1 MFYNIKKH
9 ERELIMEKSKY
20 NINYDNEICF
30 EKIFSL
36 IQNNIITEEELKD
49 VKNVTEYIEFSEMV
63 RKRIIIN
70 FAEKGVMFY
79 SFDGIIISPFTVIE
93 KDTVILPGTIIYNNS
108 FIGSKCTIGPDSYI
122 DGGIIGNGCTVIKS
136 VIHSS
141 TLKKNVSIGPFSQV
155 RPGSVIHNDVKI
167 GDFVEIKNSIIGQG
181 THASHLTYIG
191 DSDIGSKVNFG
202 CGTVISNY
210 NGYKKFRSTI
220 GDNAFIGCNTN
231 IISPVNIGDGA
242 YTAAGS
248 TITQDVPDNSLG
260 IAREKQVNKIG
271 WAEEFKKKNS

>member
-1 MFYNIKKH
+1 
-9 ERELIMEKSKY
+9 MEKSKY

-30 EKIFSL
+30 EKISSL

-70 FAEKGVMFY
+70 YAENGVVFY
-79 SFDGIIISPFTVIE
+79 SFDGIIISPFTTIE
-93 KDTVILPGTIIYNNS
+93 KGTIILPGTIIYNYAK
-108 FIGSKCTIGPDSYI
+108 IGSNCVIGPDSYI
-122 DGGIIGNGCTVIKS
+122 ESSIIGNGCTIIKS
-136 VIHSS
+136 VIHNS
-141 TLKKNVSIGPFSQV
+141 TLKENVTIGPFSQV
-155 RPGSVIHNDVKI
+155 RPGSIIDSNVKI
-167 GDFVEIKNSIIGQG
+167 GDFVEIKNSTIGQG

-191 DSDIGSKVNFG
+191 DSDVGSNVNFG

-210 NGYKKFRSTI
+210 NGYKKFRSKI

-231 IISPVNIGDGA
+231 LISPVNIGEGA

-248 TITQDVPDNSLG
+248 TITHDVPENSLG
-260 IAREKQVNKIG
+260 IAREKQTNKVG
-271 WAEEFKKKNS
+271 WAKEFKKKNS